1 MRYGING
8 RQSAAV
14 ATLSSVL
21 RRTWIGLLT
30 LGVLLGSNSVGHTQF
45 LVEEGGDLGTA
56 PAPAPS
62 AVAAVG
68 TVVGLD
74 ARNGFDRDARLAV
87 GGDFDELRARLVAR
101 GLVVVPLEVF
111 SEERLAGLDLLVLQ
125 QPYAPDQRF
134 TNGERRAIYAFVAR
148 GGSLL
153 VHGDSGGQSDG
164 QLRNLNQ
171 LLLPL
176 GVRFGSAL
184 PGEEGVDG
192 LVVDQALVVQG
203 LRSHPVTRGLRSFV
217 VDFPRRMVEISTPAV
232 DLTWGSGRND
242 VLAAV
247 DEPNFGRVV
256 ILGDVSLWMDADA
269 GSNAGLASPGNG
281 RLLGNILDHLL
292 LHVAEARPLPA
303 LGQSLQPV
311 GLRVRLEG
319 LRDAWLGMPSAA
331 SAVLRLLIPDDSSS
345 GCFVQLSV
353 RGAQPGSMVLVL
365 LGEAT
370 NAGTLAH
377 PQLLDTVLVGADG
390 TATFSVLV
398 PYSAADHSFGL
409 RLIDPLTGETSPVI
423 GFEPRR

>member
-1 MRYGING
+1 
-8 RQSAAV
+8 
-14 ATLSSVL
+14 
-21 RRTWIGLLT
+21 
-30 LGVLLGSNSVGHTQF
+30 
-45 LVEEGGDLGTA
+45 
-56 PAPAPS
+56 
-62 AVAAVG
+62 
-68 TVVGLD
+68 
-74 ARNGFDRDARLAV
+74 
-87 GGDFDELRARLVAR
+87 
-101 GLVVVPLEVF
+101 
-111 SEERLAGLDLLVLQ
+111 
-125 QPYAPDQRF
+125 
-134 TNGERRAIYAFVAR
+134 
-148 GGSLL
+148 
-153 VHGDSGGQSDG
+153 
-164 QLRNLNQ
+164 
-171 LLLPL
+171 
-176 GVRFGSAL
+176 
-184 PGEEGVDG
+184 
-192 LVVDQALVVQG
+192 
-203 LRSHPVTRGLRSFV
+203 
-217 VDFPRRMVEISTPAV
+217 
-232 DLTWGSGRND
+232 
-242 VLAAV
+242 
-247 DEPNFGRVV
+247 
-256 ILGDVSLWMDADA
+256 

-370 NAGTLAH
+370 NAGTLAY